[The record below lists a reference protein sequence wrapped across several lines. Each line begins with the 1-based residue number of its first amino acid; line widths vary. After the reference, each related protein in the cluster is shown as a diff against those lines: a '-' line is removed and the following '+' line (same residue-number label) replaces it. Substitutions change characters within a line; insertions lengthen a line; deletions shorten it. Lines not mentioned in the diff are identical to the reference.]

1 MNVNSKNIYHQSKM
15 DKKDLKVKKLIED
28 TFIPHPAYGHRRLAI
43 ELEINKKKI
52 LRVMKK
58 YDLHPPRLWYTKIFT
73 TKPSVKYQDEFK
85 NLTTDINNPMVNN
98 IWHCNLTYLKFQKKF
113 FYLSAIQD
121 HVSNEIVS
129 FNLSAKHDSWLTLK
143 TIKEAVLKQGAIPDI
158 FHFDSGKEN
167 LAEKC
172 IKYLQG
178 LGIEVSVSD
187 PASPWQNHIESFFSR
202 FKAESGDMN
211 RFETLEE
218 LLEELIEFIY
228 QYINYYNS
236 ERIVTRLKTS
246 PVKYRQS
253 QRICS

>member
-1 MNVNSKNIYHQSKM
+1 
-15 DKKDLKVKKLIED
+15 
-28 TFIPHPAYGHRRLAI
+28 
-43 ELEINKKKI
+43 
-52 LRVMKK
+52 
-58 YDLHPPRLWYTKIFT
+58 
-73 TKPSVKYQDEFK
+73 
-85 NLTTDINNPMVNN
+85 
-98 IWHCNLTYLKFQKKF
+98 
-113 FYLSAIQD
+113 
-121 HVSNEIVS
+121 
-129 FNLSAKHDSWLTLK
+129 
-143 TIKEAVLKQGAIPDI
+143 
-158 FHFDSGKEN
+158 
-167 LAEKC
+167 
-172 IKYLQG
+172 LQG